1 MNFITSKTAILLEI
15 LKKRH
20 ICPMFST
27 KYLLPSLL
35 FISLYV
41 NVLGQTYDP
50 YTFSN
55 KNLNFKFDLN
65 LSTPG
70 GEMAKR
76 FGNFTSIGF
85 GLFLKSKHNWVYGID
100 GAYLFGG
107 KIKELTLL
115 DNMVNGAGF
124 ISKNNG
130 SPANYAVNMR
140 GLTFFAKGGRLFS
153 LSHSKPNQ
161 GILVLGGLG
170 YLQHK
175 INFQTTQN
183 DLPALDPEYSKGYD
197 RLTDGFALNQFVGYF
212 YQSSNKMINFYCGF
226 DFVQAFTKNRR
237 GFNYDTRQFDSNPGT
252 DFIHSFRFGWMFPMA
267 LGSKHED
274 EFIFR

>member
-1 MNFITSKTAILLEI
+1 MPKIKPIGISIL
-15 LKKRH
+15 
-20 ICPMFST
+20 
-27 KYLLPSLL
+27 YLL
-35 FISLYV
+35 ISVYSF
-41 NVLGQTYDP
+41 GQNYDR
-50 YTFSN
+50 YAFSN

-70 GEMAKR
+70 GDMAKR

-85 GLFLKSKHNWVYGID
+85 GVLLKGKTNWLAGID

-153 LSHSKPNQ
+153 FSAAKPNQ
-161 GILVLGGLG
+161 GLILLGGLG

-183 DLPALDPEYSKGYD
+183 DLPALNPDYSKGYD
-197 RLTDGFALNQFVGYF
+197 RLTDGIAMNEFVGYF
-212 YQSSNKMINFYCGF
+212 YQSPNKMINFYIGLE
-226 DFVQAFTKNRR
+226 FVQAFTQNRR
-237 GFNYDTRQFDSNPGT
+237 GFNYDTRTFDTRSNT
-252 DFIHSFRFGWMFPMA
+252 DFIQSVRFGWMFPLA